1 MQASQVL
8 ETDDLWLSVPEAVG
22 RLQAGQMVLLCDD
35 ETREHEADLCL
46 AAQFATAERI
56 NFMLQQARGLL
67 CVALAGERL
76 DLLNIPLAERANAPL
91 QDTAFTA
98 SVDAR
103 HGTTTGVSARD
114 RAITARLLVD
124 PSAQPEDFARPGHLF
139 PLRAHPAGTLG
150 RRGHTEGAVDL
161 MRLAGLEPGA
171 VICEVLDEEGEP
183 ARGATLLR
191 FARRHGLGLISVDA
205 IARFRRQRRVM
216 LVNETRLPLAEG
228 HFQLRHYRDTRRA
241 RDYLALILGE
251 LDKGREPPL
260 VRLHSA
266 CTTGEVF
273 GSRRCDCQ
281 AQLKQALTL
290 IGREGR
296 GLLLYLPQEGRGIGL
311 AGKLHAY
318 RLQDHGHDTVEAN
331 ERLGY
336 PADGRTYDEAV
347 AILTELGLK
356 RLRLLTNNP
365 AKLQALEAA
374 GLQVERVPL
383 EIAVCEENRA
393 YLEARR
399 RRLGHLLTTLAGA
412 HSDLAGSENG
422 GQACLNGRTRE
433 EERHAGDRRS

>member
-1 MQASQVL
+1 MQASQPL
-8 ETDDLWLSVPEAVG
+8 ATADLWLSVPAAV
-22 RLQAGQMVLLCDD
+22 RRVQAGQMVLLCDD

-76 DLLNIPLAERANAPL
+76 DALAIPLAERANAPL

-103 HGTTTGVSARD
+103 RGTTTGVSARD
-114 RAITARLLVD
+114 RALTARLLVD
-124 PSAQPEDFARPGHLF
+124 PTAQPEDFARPGHLF

-171 VICEVLDEEGEP
+171 VICEVLDEQGEP
-183 ARGATLLR
+183 ARGPTLLD
-191 FARRHGLGLISVDA
+191 FARRHGLGLLTIEA
-205 IARFRRQRRVM
+205 IARFRREQRVM
-216 LVNETRLPLAEG
+216 LVNETRLPLPEG
-228 HFQLRHYRDTRRA
+228 DFRLRHYRDTRQA
-241 RDYLALILGE
+241 RDYLALVLGE
-251 LDKGREPPL
+251 LGSGEVPPL

-273 GSRRCDCQ
+273 GSQRCDCQ

-290 IGREGR
+290 IGHEGR

-318 RLQDHGHDTVEAN
+318 RLQDNGCDTVEAN

-336 PADGRTYDEAV
+336 PADARSYDEAV
-347 AILTELGLK
+347 AILAELGLR

-365 AKLQALEAA
+365 AKLQALQSA
-374 GLQVERVPL
+374 GFQVERLPL
-383 EIAVCEENRA
+383 EIAAGESNRA
-393 YLEARR
+393 YLEVRH
-399 RRLGHLLTTLAGA
+399 RRLGHLLTALPVPFPAEAVEQT
-412 HSDLAGSENG
+412 
-422 GQACLNGRTRE
+422 GQRGKSTE
-433 EERHAGDRRS
+433 EVHHVRSCQP